1 MHRNYLLD
9 TNNPVFW
16 ESFVKTIPD
25 SGFTYPNNFIRNFLL
40 SLENVAGQNG
50 VKTILNMAG
59 QSDLICNYP
68 PANMEGRFDVARYS
82 MIMATLDD
90 LYGDKGAQL
99 MATRAGYANFK
110 ASIASMGDPLGVNT
124 ESFQSKP
131 VIEKVESALAMVHSM
146 ATRTK
151 TTSIPRTKDGQFLY
165 PVERC
170 PVCYGRTTSTPRCFI
185 TAGLLQEAIRW
196 ATGGLNFDVKQ
207 VRARSCGDASCD
219 YVIPLTP
226 NN

>member
-1 MHRNYLLD
+1 M
-9 TNNPVFW
+9 
-16 ESFVKTIPD
+16 
-25 SGFTYPNNFIRNFLL
+25 
-40 SLENVAGQNG
+40 
-50 VKTILNMAG
+50 KTILNLAG
-59 QSDLICNYP
+59 QSNLIGNYP
-68 PANMEGRFDVARYS
+68 PANMEGQFDVARYS

-110 ASIASMGDPLGVNT
+110 ASIANMGDPLGVAT
-124 ESFQSKP
+124 ESFQAKP
-131 VIEKVESALAMVHSM
+131 VVEKMESVLAMLRSIVNR
-146 ATRTK
+146 TR
-151 TTSIPRTKDGQFLY
+151 TTSIPRTEDGQFLY
-165 PVERC
+165 SVERC
-170 PVCYGRTTSTPRCFI
+170 PVCYGRTTATPRCFI

-196 ATGGLNFDVKQ
+196 ATGGLDFDVKQ

>member
-1 MHRNYLLD
+1 
-9 TNNPVFW
+9 
-16 ESFVKTIPD
+16 VKTIPD
-25 SGFTYPNNFIRNFLL
+25 SGFTYPNLFIRIFLQ
-40 SLENVAGQNG
+40 SLEDVAGENG

-59 QSDLICNYP
+59 QPNLIGNYP
-68 PANMEGRFDVARYS
+68 PANMEGLFDVARYS
-82 MIMATLDD
+82 MIMATVDD

-110 ASIASMGDPLGVNT
+110 VAIASMGDPLGVIT

-131 VIEKVESALAMVHSM
+131 VVEKMESALAMVRSII
-146 ATRTK
+146 TRTK
-151 TTSIPRTKDGQFLY
+151 TTSIPRTEDGQFLY
-165 PVERC
+165 AVEHC

-196 ATGGLNFDVKQ
+196 ATGGLVFDVKQ
-207 VRARSCGDASCD
+207 VKARSCGDASCD

>member
-1 MHRNYLLD
+1 
-9 TNNPVFW
+9 
-16 ESFVKTIPD
+16 VKTIPD
-25 SGFTYPNNFIRNFLL
+25 SGFTYPNLFIRIFLQ
-40 SLENVAGQNG
+40 SLEDVAGENG
-50 VKTILNMAG
+50 VKTILNVAG
-59 QSDLICNYP
+59 QSNLIGNYP
-68 PANMEGRFDVARYS
+68 PANMEGLFDVARYS
-82 MIMATLDD
+82 MIMATMDD

-110 ASIASMGDPLGVNT
+110 VSIASMGDPLGVNT

-131 VIEKVESALAMVHSM
+131 VVEKMESALAMVRSII
-146 ATRTK
+146 TRTK
-151 TTSIPRTKDGQFLY
+151 TTSIPRTEDGQFLY
-165 PVERC
+165 AVEHC

-196 ATGGLNFDVKQ
+196 ATGGLDFNVKQ
-207 VRARSCGDASCD
+207 VKARSCGDVSCD